1 MKKLWIALAGV
12 LAIGAAQ
19 ASIFDAPVY
28 STGNQLKNRPLAFTD
43 FKELAGAHPAENL
56 SFEGMDGKKHAISD
70 YKGKLLILDMWASW
84 CDPCLRSIP
93 LITELQKKFN
103 HDPKSKVRFYSVS
116 IDEPGTD
123 VKDFL
128 EENKFRGFETWFDP
142 EKSIFRII
150 PSDVVPTAYFFDG
163 KGNLVGFL
171 RGYTDWTGAGVE
183 NFLIRM
189 GEKYADPTK
198 IKPKV
203 KPPVLPQVTR

>member
-103 HDPKSKVRFYSVS
+103 HDPKSKVRFL
-116 IDEPGTD
+116 
-123 VKDFL
+123 F
-128 EENKFRGFETWFDP
+128 
-142 EKSIFRII
+142 
-150 PSDVVPTAYFFDG
+150 
-163 KGNLVGFL
+163 
-171 RGYTDWTGAGVE
+171 
-183 NFLIRM
+183 
-189 GEKYADPTK
+189 GEY
-198 IKPKV
+198 
-203 KPPVLPQVTR
+203 R

>member
-103 HDPKSKVRFYSVS
+103 HDPKSKARFYSVS

-128 EENKFRGFETWFDP
+128 EENKFRGFETWLDP

-163 KGNLVGFL
+163 KANLVGF
-171 RGYTDWTGAGVE
+171 
-183 NFLIRM
+183 
-189 GEKYADPTK
+189 
-198 IKPKV
+198 
-203 KPPVLPQVTR
+203 